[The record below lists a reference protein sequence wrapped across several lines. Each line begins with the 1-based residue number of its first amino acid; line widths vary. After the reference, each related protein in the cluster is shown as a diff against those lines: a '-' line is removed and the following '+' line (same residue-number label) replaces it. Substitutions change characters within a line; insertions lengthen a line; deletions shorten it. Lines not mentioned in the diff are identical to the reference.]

1 MHTSSANVSAEPV
14 RRPGGG
20 AADILVV
27 AGEPALT
34 KLRSTLA
41 RQESWRVRGAY
52 DGGAATRAARCARPD
67 AVVLDATMPGAAD
80 VRLPGVPVLYL
91 TTTDRLDEELA
102 GLGAGA
108 GDYVTKPFRVEEVV
122 ARLHRLLRRARVAR
136 RDGAGLVVGDLTLD
150 QRTRRARR
158 DGEDIRLSPTE
169 YELLR
174 LLMRNPG
181 RVLSKAHILDRVW
194 AYDFGGRGNVV
205 ELYISYLRRKIDARR
220 APMIHTV
227 RGVGYTLRPAAGG
240 GVPVTPAGARRTA
253 RSRSGR
259 SG

>member
-1 MHTSSANVSAEPV
+1 MHTSSANVSAQPV

-34 KLRSTLA
+34 RLRSTLA
-41 RQESWRVRGAY
+41 RQASWRVRGAY
-52 DGGAATRAARCARPD
+52 DGGAAARAARCARPD
-67 AVVLDATMPGAAD
+67 AIVLDATMPGAAD

-91 TTTDRLDEELA
+91 TTTDRLDEGLA
-102 GLGAGA
+102 GLRAGA
-108 GDYVTKPFRVEEVV
+108 GDYVTKPFTAEEVV
-122 ARLHRLLRRARVAR
+122 LRLYGLLRRPPALR
-136 RDGAGLVVGDLTLD
+136 LVVGDLTLD

-158 DGEDIRLSPTE
+158 DGVDIRLSPTE

-174 LLMRNPG
+174 LLMRSPG

-194 AYDFGGRGNVV
+194 SYDFGGRANVV

-220 APMIHTV
+220 EPMIHTV
-227 RGVGYTLRPAAGG
+227 RGVGYTLRPA
-240 GVPVTPAGARRTA
+240 V
-253 RSRSGR
+253 
-259 SG
+259 

>member
-52 DGGAATRAARCARPD
+52 DGGAAARAARCARPD

-91 TTTDRLDEELA
+91 TTTDRLDEGLA
-102 GLGAGA
+102 GLRAGA
-108 GDYVTKPFRVEEVV
+108 GDYVTKPFSVEEVV
-122 ARLHRLLRRARVAR
+122 IRLRGLLRRSPAARPPSTPAFR
-136 RDGAGLVVGDLTLD
+136 LVVGDLTLD

-158 DGEDIRLSPTE
+158 DGVDIRLSPTE

-174 LLMRNPG
+174 LLMRHPG

-194 AYDFGGRGNVV
+194 SYDFGGRANVV

-220 APMIHTV
+220 EPMIHTV
-227 RGVGYTLRPAAGG
+227 RGVGYTLRPA
-240 GVPVTPAGARRTA
+240 V
-253 RSRSGR
+253 
-259 SG
+259 